1 MQTTFGI
8 TAPSV
13 RYMPRNANACKIRGR
28 ARLCPVARLKNN
40 EIALADT
47 IVVNAAMKTSVW
59 VNASTSVAA
68 PFPIRTERTT
78 LWHYTETHLHCK
90 ITFQ

>member
-1 MQTTFGI
+1 MDKDQPEAINYELRPSSPQTTFGI
-8 TAPSV
+8 TA
-13 RYMPRNANACKIRGR
+13 MPRNANACKIQGR

-59 VNASTSVAA
+59 VNASISLAA

-78 LWHYTETHLHCK
+78 L
-90 ITFQ
+90 